1 MEEVGELG
9 PVSLASYR
17 KELIKKFLLKYLVDN
32 SKIISFFLKKS
43 EKKNYFFDEKEI
55 HKRN

>member
-17 KELIKKFLLKYLVDN
+17 KELIKKLLFKYLVDN
-32 SKIISFFLKKS
+32 SKIISFFSQKKS
-43 EKKNYFFDEKEI
+43 EKNYLFDEKEI

>member
-32 SKIISFFLKKS
+32 SKIISFFLKKV
-43 EKKNYFFDEKEI
+43 KKKLLF
-55 HKRN
+55 